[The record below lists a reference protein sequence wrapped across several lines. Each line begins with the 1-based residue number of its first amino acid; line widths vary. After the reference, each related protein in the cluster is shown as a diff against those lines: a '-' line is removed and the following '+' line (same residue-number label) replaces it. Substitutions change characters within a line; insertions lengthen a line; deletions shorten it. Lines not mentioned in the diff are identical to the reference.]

1 MTSPA
6 KPEPHFKKPDTVRRV
21 QAEPLRVSPQSQS
34 PPVDKQK
41 LIKTIRKYYGK
52 QKKKGGFQMGHRPKN
67 TFQMGQKGNRNTNN
81 PKRRIPPSTRNP
93 NPPSQGHFYE
103 NPNWG
108 QGRNPDVPTGDRRAN
123 RRARNPFGL

>member
-6 KPEPHFKKPDTVRRV
+6 KRSMV
-21 QAEPLRVSPQSQS
+21 QKRQAPQSQS

-41 LIKTIRKYYGK
+41 LIRAFAAVRAK

-67 TFQMGQKGNRNTNN
+67 PFQMGQKGDRNTNN
-81 PKRRIPPSTRNP
+81 PKRPRHGRTPPSTRNP